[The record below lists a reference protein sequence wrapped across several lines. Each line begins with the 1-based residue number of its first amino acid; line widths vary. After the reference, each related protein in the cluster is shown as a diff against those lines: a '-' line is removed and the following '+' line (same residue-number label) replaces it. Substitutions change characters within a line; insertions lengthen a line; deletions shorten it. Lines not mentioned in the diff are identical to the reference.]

1 MATNDSVDF
10 GARRAEQMKAE
21 RRARL
26 DAEKTQ
32 LQGIVALYEQTI
44 PQMEAALSGPH
55 DPALEEETKLGLAR
69 MRAYIAKA
77 KVRIGD
83 IDAELLKL
91 TS

>member
-1 MATNDSVDF
+1 MSTNDSVDF

-55 DPALEEETKLGLAR
+55 NPSLEEETKLGLVR
-69 MRAYIAKA
+69 MKAYVAKA
-77 KVRIGD
+77 KVRIGE
-83 IDAELLKL
+83 IDAELARLG
-91 TS
+91 